1 MSNNILL
8 AGWQGLPAV
17 TLCKW
22 LHVAPTELCESLL
35 LQLLQCCVVLTY
47 GEHWESEGISR
58 LKSWLTGQRTHTCA
72 HTHIYRCTLVYMCH
86 CWCRRKE
93 MRGLRTE
100 PWKKHE
106 ILKEGEKMVKGI
118 PNKQMPRWLK
128 SEEEAGEVLE
138 RCRSGLSDVE
148 TWVTVGNRLTGVFGG
163 KLQVTELWKGK
174 WLKKFQS
181 LWGVLFLG
189 ASLKSMLVLEGS
201 EVGGRDE
208 GRDVMQ
214 CQRPHCLQSS
224 GFCYRHTPRRQHT
237 GPTQDTFLPS

>member
-1 MSNNILL
+1 M
-8 AGWQGLPAV
+8 
-17 TLCKW
+17 
-22 LHVAPTELCESLL
+22 
-35 LQLLQCCVVLTY
+35 
-47 GEHWESEGISR
+47 
-58 LKSWLTGQRTHTCA
+58 
-72 HTHIYRCTLVYMCH
+72 
-86 CWCRRKE
+86 
-93 MRGLRTE
+93 
-100 PWKKHE
+100 
-106 ILKEGEKMVKGI
+106 
-118 PNKQMPRWLK
+118 
-128 SEEEAGEVLE
+128 LE
-138 RCRSGLSDVE
+138 RCRSDFSDVE

-181 LWGVLFLG
+181 MWGVLFLG

-201 EVGGRDE
+201 EVGGRGE